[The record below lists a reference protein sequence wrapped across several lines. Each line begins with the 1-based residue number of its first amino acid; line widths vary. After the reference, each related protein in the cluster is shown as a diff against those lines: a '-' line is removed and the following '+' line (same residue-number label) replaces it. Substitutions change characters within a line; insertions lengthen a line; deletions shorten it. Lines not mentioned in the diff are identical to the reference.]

1 MRKVVY
7 IIICLFL
14 LVGCSTRKSQKE
26 QVADVSLKEQLKDE
40 KIELV
45 HEDTVIAEIPSTEV
59 VEPKQS
65 VEKVSA
71 INNKQINITYKGK
84 DRGRAVKATDIF
96 KDIRYV
102 PLETND
108 VALLKPNPYCIV
120 FRNNYIYILD
130 IKDSGTTEIL
140 LYDSEGKYIRSIGRR
155 GEGPEDYLGG
165 LHIAVNNHGMLSMPD
180 RIRSEIINYTKEGKF
195 VSRIRMDTISMVKDI
210 FLNDSL
216 LLVQNFYDR
225 SGYKFHVVDVFNR
238 KVIRA
243 FHPIKNRVY
252 MVGFPG
258 TMTRYK
264 DKILISECQSNDV
277 LEVTLD
283 GVKVRYTININDKM
297 PPEGFWD
304 QKASSYSLIADENR
318 RMGYIGHI
326 PCFTETDHSIFFGF
340 RGLVPATETQ
350 GWALIDKV
358 SGKSQTFKK
367 IELAENVCINPQIF
381 HFVEEGKIVMTVSPE
396 TILNSGNQEFISQFP
411 NLKED
416 DNPILMFAEI
426 K

>member
-59 VEPKQS
+59 VEPQQS
-65 VEKVSA
+65 VEKA
-71 INNKQINITYKGK
+71 PFATNKQINITYKGK
-84 DRGRAVKATDIF
+84 DRNRIVKAVDIF
-96 KDIRYV
+96 KNIHYV

-108 VALLKPNPYCIV
+108 AALLAEPYCIV
-120 FRNNYIYILD
+120 LRDNYIYILD
-130 IKDSGTTEIL
+130 IKMSGNEIH
-140 LYDSEGKYIRSIGRR
+140 LYDSDGKYIRHIGQK
-155 GEGPEDYLGG
+155 GQGPNDYLGG
-165 LHIAVNNHGMLSMPD
+165 LHIAVNGKGMLSLPD
-180 RIRSEIINYTKEGKF
+180 RIRSEIINYTQEGEF
-195 VSRIRMDTISMVKDI
+195 VSRIRMDTISMIKDI

-252 MVGFPG
+252 MVGFPE
-258 TMTRYK
+258 TMTRYGN
-264 DKILISECQSNDV
+264 KILISGCQSNDI

-283 GVKVRYTININDKM
+283 GAKVRYTININDKM

-304 QKASSYSLIADENR
+304 QKVSSYSLIADGNR

-326 PCFTETDHSIFFGF
+326 PCFTENDHSIFFGF
-340 RGLVPATETQ
+340 RGEVPATETQ
-350 GWALIDKV
+350 GWALIDKI

-367 IELAENVCINPQIF
+367 IELAKGVFVNPQVF
-381 HFVEEGKIVMTVSPE
+381 HSCDNGKIVIAVSPE
-396 TILNSGNQEFISQFP
+396 TILNSGNQAFISQFP

>member
-1 MRKVVY
+1 MKKLVY
-7 IIICLFL
+7 IIVCIFL
-14 LVGCSTRKSQKE
+14 SVGCSTDKSRKERVADIPQKNQLRNE
-26 QVADVSLKEQLKDE
+26 QVES
-40 KIELV
+40 V
-45 HEDTVIAEIPSTEV
+45 HEDTIIAENPSTEV
-59 VEPKQS
+59 VKPQES
-65 VEKVSA
+65 VKRVSA

-84 DRGRAVKATDIF
+84 DRSRIVKVTDIF
-96 KDIRYV
+96 KNIYYV
-102 PLETND
+102 PLETNE
-108 VALLKPNPYCIV
+108 VALLNPEPYCIV
-120 FRNNYIYILD
+120 FKNNYIYILD
-130 IKDSGTTEIL
+130 KKIH
-140 LYDSEGKYIRSIGRR
+140 LYDSNGKYIRDIGKK

-165 LHIAVNNHGMLSMPD
+165 LHIAVNSKGMLSLPD
-180 RIRSEIINYTKEGKF
+180 RMRSEIINYTKVGEF
-195 VSRIRMDTISMVKDI
+195 VSRIKLDTISMIKDI
-210 FLNDSL
+210 FMNDSL
-216 LLVQNFYDR
+216 LLVESFYDR
-225 SGYKFHVVDVFNR
+225 SGYKFHVVDVFNK
-238 KVIRA
+238 KVVRT
-243 FHPIKNRVY
+243 FYPIKNRVY
-252 MVGFPG
+252 MIGFSE

-367 IELAENVCINPQIF
+367 IELAEDVCINPKIF

-411 NLKED
+411 GLKED

>member
-1 MRKVVY
+1 M
-7 IIICLFL
+7 

-59 VEPKQS
+59 VEPKLS
-65 VEKVSA
+65 VEKA
-71 INNKQINITYKGK
+71 PFATNKQINITYKGK
-84 DRGRAVKATDIF
+84 DRNRIVKAVDIF
-96 KDIRYV
+96 KNIHYV

-108 VALLKPNPYCIV
+108 AALLAEPYCIV
-120 FRNNYIYILD
+120 LRDNYIYILD
-130 IKDSGTTEIL
+130 IKMSGKEIH
-140 LYDSEGKYIRSIGRR
+140 LYDSDGKYIRHIGQK
-155 GEGPEDYLGG
+155 GQGPNDYLGG
-165 LHIAVNNHGMLSMPD
+165 LHIAVNGKGMLSLPD
-180 RIRSEIINYTKEGKF
+180 RIRSEIINYTQEGEF
-195 VSRIRMDTISMVKDI
+195 VSRIRMDTISMIKDI

-225 SGYKFHVVDVFNR
+225 SGYKFHVVDVFNK
-238 KVIRA
+238 KVVRT
-243 FHPIKNRVY
+243 FYPIKNRVY

-326 PCFTETDHSIFFGF
+326 PCFTENDHSIFFGF
-340 RGLVPATETQ
+340 RGEVPATETQ
-350 GWALIDKV
+350 GWALIDKI

-367 IELAENVCINPQIF
+367 IELAKGVFVNPQIF
-381 HFVEEGKIVMTVSPE
+381 HSCDNGKIVIVVSPE
-396 TILNSGNQEFISQFP
+396 TILNSGNQTFISQFP

>member
-1 MRKVVY
+1 M
-7 IIICLFL
+7 

-59 VEPKQS
+59 VEPKLS
-65 VEKVSA
+65 VEKA
-71 INNKQINITYKGK
+71 PFATNKQINITYKGK
-84 DRGRAVKATDIF
+84 DRNRIVKAVDIF
-96 KDIRYV
+96 KNIHYV

-108 VALLKPNPYCIV
+108 AALLAEPYCIV
-120 FRNNYIYILD
+120 LRDNYIYILD
-130 IKDSGTTEIL
+130 IKMSGKEIH
-140 LYDSEGKYIRSIGRR
+140 LYDSDGKYIRHIGQK
-155 GEGPEDYLGG
+155 GQGPNDYLGG
-165 LHIAVNNHGMLSMPD
+165 LHIAVNGKGMLSLPD
-180 RIRSEIINYTKEGKF
+180 RIRSEIINYTQEGEF
-195 VSRIRMDTISMVKDI
+195 VSRIRMDTISMIKDI

-225 SGYKFHVVDVFNR
+225 SGYKFHVVDVFNK
-238 KVIRA
+238 KVVRT
-243 FHPIKNRVY
+243 FYPIKNRVY
-252 MVGFPG
+252 MVGFPE

-326 PCFTETDHSIFFGF
+326 PCFTENDHSIFFGF
-340 RGLVPATETQ
+340 RGEVPATETQ
-350 GWALIDKV
+350 GWALIDKI

-367 IELAENVCINPQIF
+367 IELAKGVFVNPQIF
-381 HFVEEGKIVMTVSPE
+381 HSCDNGKIVIVVSPE
-396 TILNSGNQEFISQFP
+396 TILNSGNQTFISQFP

>member
-1 MRKVVY
+1 MKKIVY

-14 LVGCSTRKSQKE
+14 FVGCSTEKSRKE
-26 QVADVSLKEQLKDE
+26 QVANTPQKELLKNE
-40 KIELV
+40 KIEPA
-45 HEDTVIAEIPSTEV
+45 HEDTIITKKPSTEV
-59 VEPKQS
+59 VKPQQAVK
-65 VEKVSA
+65 KVSA

-84 DRGRAVKATDIF
+84 DRTRIVKATDIF
-96 KDIRYV
+96 KNIHYV

-108 VALLKPNPYCIV
+108 AALLAEPYCIV
-120 FRNNYIYILD
+120 LRDNYIYILD
-130 IKDSGTTEIL
+130 IKMSGNEIH
-140 LYDSEGKYIRSIGRR
+140 LYDSDGKYIRHIGQK
-155 GEGPEDYLGG
+155 GQGPNDYLGG
-165 LHIAVNNHGMLSMPD
+165 LHIAVNGKGMLSLPD
-180 RIRSEIINYTKEGKF
+180 RIRSEIINYTQEGEF
-195 VSRIRMDTISMVKDI
+195 VSRIRMDTISMIKDI

-252 MVGFPG
+252 MVGFPE

-304 QKASSYSLIADENR
+304 QKASSYSLIADEYR

-358 SGKSQTFKK
+358 SGKSQSFKK
-367 IELAENVCINPQIF
+367 IELAENVCINPRIF
-381 HFVEEGKIVMTVSPE
+381 HSCDDGKIVMTVSPE
-396 TILNSGNQEFISQFP
+396 AILNSGNQEFISQFP
-411 NLKED
+411 GLKED

>member
-1 MRKVVY
+1 MRKITY

-14 LVGCSTRKSQKE
+14 FVGCSTDKSRKE
-26 QVADVSLKEQLKDE
+26 QVAYTLPKAQLKN
-40 KIELV
+40 ELVESV
-45 HEDTVIAEIPSTEV
+45 HEDTIVIENLSTLV
-59 VEPKQS
+59 VKPQQS

-84 DRGRAVKATDIF
+84 DCSRIVKAVDIF
-96 KDIRYV
+96 KNIHYV

-108 VALLKPNPYCIV
+108 AALLAEPYCIV
-120 FRNNYIYILD
+120 LRDNYIYILD
-130 IKDSGTTEIL
+130 IKMSGNEIH
-140 LYDSEGKYIRSIGRR
+140 LYDSDGKYIRHIGQK
-155 GEGPEDYLGG
+155 GQGPNDYLGG
-165 LHIAVNNHGMLSMPD
+165 LHIAVNGKGMLSLPD
-180 RIRSEIINYTKEGKF
+180 RIRSEIINYTQEGEF
-195 VSRIRMDTISMVKDI
+195 VSRIRMDTISMIKDI

-243 FHPIKNRVY
+243 FHPIKNRIY
-252 MVGFPG
+252 MVGFPE

-411 NLKED
+411 ELKED

>member
-1 MRKVVY
+1 MRKITY

-14 LVGCSTRKSQKE
+14 FVGCSTDKSRKE
-26 QVADVSLKEQLKDE
+26 QVADTLPKAQLKN
-40 KIELV
+40 ELVESV
-45 HEDTVIAEIPSTEV
+45 HEDTIVIENLSTLV
-59 VEPKQS
+59 VKPQQS

-84 DRGRAVKATDIF
+84 DCSRIVKAVDIF
-96 KDIRYV
+96 KNIHYV

-108 VALLKPNPYCIV
+108 AALLAEPYCIV
-120 FRNNYIYILD
+120 LRDNYIYILD
-130 IKDSGTTEIL
+130 IKMSGNEIH
-140 LYDSEGKYIRSIGRR
+140 LYDSDGKYIRHIGQK
-155 GEGPEDYLGG
+155 GQGPNDYLGG
-165 LHIAVNNHGMLSMPD
+165 LHIAVNGKGMLSLPD
-180 RIRSEIINYTKEGKF
+180 RIRSEIINYTQEGEF
-195 VSRIRMDTISMVKDI
+195 VSRIRMDTISMIKDI
-210 FLNDSL
+210 LLNDSL

-252 MVGFPG
+252 MVGFPE

-411 NLKED
+411 ELKED
-416 DNPILMFAEI
+416 DNPILMFAEL

>member
-59 VEPKQS
+59 VEPKLS

-71 INNKQINITYKGK
+71 ISNKQINITYKGK
-84 DRGRAVKATDIF
+84 DRNRIVKAVDIF
-96 KDIRYV
+96 KNIHYV

-108 VALLKPNPYCIV
+108 AALLAEPYCIV
-120 FRNNYIYILD
+120 LRDNYIYILD
-130 IKDSGTTEIL
+130 IKMSGNEIH
-140 LYDSEGKYIRSIGRR
+140 LYDSDGKYIRHIGQK
-155 GEGPEDYLGG
+155 GQGPNDYLGG
-165 LHIAVNNHGMLSMPD
+165 LHIAVNGKGMLSLPD
-180 RIRSEIINYTKEGKF
+180 RIRSEIINYTQEGEF
-195 VSRIRMDTISMVKDI
+195 VSRIRMDTISMIKDI

-216 LLVQNFYDR
+216 LLVLNFYDR

-252 MVGFPG
+252 MVGFPE
-258 TMTRYK
+258 TMTRYGN
-264 DKILISECQSNDV
+264 KILISGCQSNDI

-283 GVKVRYTININDKM
+283 GAKVRYTININDKM

-326 PCFTETDHSIFFGF
+326 PCFTENDHSIFFGF
-340 RGLVPATETQ
+340 RGEVPATETQ
-350 GWALIDKV
+350 GWALIDKI

-367 IELAENVCINPQIF
+367 IELAKGVFVNPQIF
-381 HFVEEGKIVMTVSPE
+381 HSCDNGKIVIVVSPE
-396 TILNSGNQEFISQFP
+396 TILNSGNQAFISQFP

>member
-1 MRKVVY
+1 MKKIVY

-14 LVGCSTRKSQKE
+14 FVGCSTEKSRKE
-26 QVADVSLKEQLKDE
+26 QVANTPQKELLKNE
-40 KIELV
+40 KIEPA
-45 HEDTVIAEIPSTEV
+45 HEDTIITKKPSTEV
-59 VEPKQS
+59 VKPQQAVK
-65 VEKVSA
+65 KVSA

-84 DRGRAVKATDIF
+84 DRTRIVKATDIF
-96 KDIRYV
+96 KNIHYV

-108 VALLKPNPYCIV
+108 AALLAEPYCIV
-120 FRNNYIYILD
+120 LRDNYIYILD
-130 IKDSGTTEIL
+130 IKMSGNEIH
-140 LYDSEGKYIRSIGRR
+140 LYDSDGKYIRHIGQK
-155 GEGPEDYLGG
+155 GQGPNDYLGG
-165 LHIAVNNHGMLSMPD
+165 LHIAVNGKGMLSLPD
-180 RIRSEIINYTKEGKF
+180 RIRSEIINYTQEGEF
-195 VSRIRMDTISMVKDI
+195 VSRIRMDTISMIKDI

-252 MVGFPG
+252 MVGFPE

-283 GVKVRYTININDKM
+283 GVKLRYTININDKM

-411 NLKED
+411 GLKED

>member
-1 MRKVVY
+1 M
-7 IIICLFL
+7 F
-14 LVGCSTRKSQKE
+14 VGCSTEKSRKE
-26 QVADVSLKEQLKDE
+26 QVANTPQKELLKNE
-40 KIELV
+40 KIEPA
-45 HEDTVIAEIPSTEV
+45 HEDTIITKKPSTEV
-59 VEPKQS
+59 VKPQQA

-71 INNKQINITYKGK
+71 INNKQINVTYKGK
-84 DRGRAVKATDIF
+84 DRTRIVKATDIF
-96 KDIRYV
+96 KNIHYV
-102 PLETND
+102 ALETND
-108 VALLKPNPYCIV
+108 AALLKPEPYCV
-120 FRNNYIYILD
+120 VCRNNYIYILD
-130 IKDSGTTEIL
+130 NKKWGNEIH
-140 LYDSEGKYIRSIGRR
+140 LYDSKGRYIRDIGKK

-165 LHIAVNNHGMLSMPD
+165 LHIAVNNNGMISFPD
-180 RIRSEIINYTKEGKF
+180 RMRSEIINYSKEGEF
-195 VSRIRMDTISMVKDI
+195 VSRIKLDTISMIKDI
-210 FLNDSL
+210 FMNDSL
-216 LLVQNFYDR
+216 LLVESFYDR

-252 MVGFPG
+252 MVGFPE

-340 RGLVPATETQ
+340 RGLVPATESQ

-411 NLKED
+411 GLKED

>member
-1 MRKVVY
+1 MKKTISIIVVLS
-7 IIICLFL
+7 LFTA
-14 LVGCSTRKSQKE
+14 CSTDKSQKG
-26 QVADVSLKEQLKDE
+26 QVTDIPQVEQLQINKVELAHKDTIAAE
-40 KIELV
+40 TSAKKIV
-45 HEDTVIAEIPSTEV
+45 KPQ
-59 VEPKQS
+59 QS
-65 VEKVSA
+65 VEKVPVV
-71 INNKQINITYKGK
+71 NNKQINITYKEK
-84 DRGRAVKATDIF
+84 DRNRIVKATDIF
-96 KDIRYV
+96 KNIHYI

-108 VALLKPNPYCIV
+108 AALLAEPYCIV
-120 FRNNYIYILD
+120 LRDNYIYILD
-130 IKDSGTTEIL
+130 IKMSGNEIH
-140 LYDSEGKYIRSIGRR
+140 LYDSDGKYIRHIGQK
-155 GEGPEDYLGG
+155 GQGPNDYLGG
-165 LHIAVNNHGMLSMPD
+165 LHIAVNGKGMLSLPD
-180 RIRSEIINYTKEGKF
+180 RIRSEIINYTQEGEF
-195 VSRIRMDTISMVKDI
+195 VSRIRMDTISMIKDI

-252 MVGFPG
+252 MVGFPE

-411 NLKED
+411 ELKED
-416 DNPILMFAEI
+416 DNPILMFAEL